1 MGWADPGGAGKQAEG
16 LEERVMFEDGGA
28 KGEGS
33 TKEMESDNEGKESG
47 IY

>member
-1 MGWADPGGAGKQAEG
+1 MGPGGSGKQAEG
-16 LEERVMFEDGGA
+16 LEEKVVFEVARG

-33 TKEMESDNEGKESG
+33 TKKKESDDEGKESG